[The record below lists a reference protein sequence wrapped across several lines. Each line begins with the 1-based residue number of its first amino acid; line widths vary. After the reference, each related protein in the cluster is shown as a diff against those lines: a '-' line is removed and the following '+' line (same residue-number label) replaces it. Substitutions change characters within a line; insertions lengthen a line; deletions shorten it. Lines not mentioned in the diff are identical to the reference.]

1 MAAEVSAGV
10 FLCHLCHLGNNVIP
24 FSKFF
29 VGDVDSGEVFRL
41 FVCFLYFCFCC
52 CFGVF
57 MGRKD
62 N

>member
-41 FVCFLYFCFCC
+41 FVCLFFLVLFLLLFWSFY
-52 CFGVF
+52 GKK
-57 MGRKD
+57 R
-62 N
+62 